1 LKKIVFLALSV
12 MLVTTACAPD
22 FSKEEE
28 VVQKTD
34 DNKQKA
40 VISKYSISDDTYQSV
55 LPFKESKSRGLTVS
69 NLNTRLDVKE
79 FESGLTRLSKDEF
92 STDDYYYQEG
102 QYLDEDTIS
111 SWLRRKW
118 TENQYKDV
126 LKDYDKEERDKVK
139 NVGLNPINT
148 GEGTAAEQSE
158 KSPIYL
164 AHILEQD
171 YLVKDGDE
179 LKLGGVSIGLAMN
192 SVYYYTQEKGYP
204 REKKISREKLQEEGE
219 KMADEIV
226 QRMRKIKGL
235 ENVPITVGLFEQ
247 EEKSS
252 LEPGSYFAKATAKKG
267 SSELGS
273 WDKVDE
279 GYYLFPSNAVAADER
294 SDSDMFGNFK
304 AEIQDYFPNYTNII
318 GRGFY
323 QNGELQEMT
332 IDIPIQFFGE
342 QEITGFTQYIA
353 GLVMEHFPSYLK
365 VNVNISTVQGP
376 EALISREPDEKKPFV
391 HIYK

>member
-1 LKKIVFLALSV
+1 V
-12 MLVTTACAPD
+12 
-22 FSKEEE
+22 
-28 VVQKTD
+28 
-34 DNKQKA
+34 
-40 VISKYSISDDTYQSV
+40 
-55 LPFKESKSRGLTVS
+55 
-69 NLNTRLDVKE
+69 
-79 FESGLTRLSKDEF
+79 
-92 STDDYYYQEG
+92 
-102 QYLDEDTIS
+102 
-111 SWLRRKW
+111 
-118 TENQYKDV
+118 
-126 LKDYDKEERDKVK
+126 
-139 NVGLNPINT
+139 
-148 GEGTAAEQSE
+148 
-158 KSPIYL
+158 
-164 AHILEQD
+164 
-171 YLVKDGDE
+171 
-179 LKLGGVSIGLAMN
+179 
-192 SVYYYTQEKGYP
+192 
-204 REKKISREKLQEEGE
+204 
-219 KMADEIV
+219 
-226 QRMRKIKGL
+226 
-235 ENVPITVGLFEQ
+235 
-247 EEKSS
+247 
-252 LEPGSYFAKATAKKG
+252 PGSYFAKATAKKG